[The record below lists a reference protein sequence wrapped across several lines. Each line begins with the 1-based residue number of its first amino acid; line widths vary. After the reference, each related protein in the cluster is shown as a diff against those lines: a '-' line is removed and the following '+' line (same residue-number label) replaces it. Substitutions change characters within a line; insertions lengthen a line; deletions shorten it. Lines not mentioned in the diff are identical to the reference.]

1 MKIKAA
7 NAPVTF
13 EETIMVLITNDVVRL
28 SKMTL
33 SRTLHAVG
41 VDKGAKLNGWLRLQ
55 CLYYKQVFD
64 AGRLSI
70 EKQEHISVSH
80 IYCSLARSQCL
91 RVAHAQVTQ
100 LQSLKRSHG

>member
-13 EETIMVLITNDVVRL
+13 EETVMVLIINDFVRL

-33 SRTLHAVG
+33 SGTLHAGG
-41 VDKGAKLNGWLRLQ
+41 VDKGVKLNGWLRLQ

-64 AGRLSI
+64 VGGLYT
-70 EKQEHISVSH
+70 EKQENISVSH
-80 IYCSLARSQCL
+80 LYCSLALNALGL
-91 RVAHAQVTQ
+91 RMH
-100 LQSLKRSHG
+100 R

>member
-64 AGRLSI
+64 GGGYTQRNKKTFQSAI
-70 EKQEHISVSH
+70 FI
-80 IYCSLARSQCL
+80 ARSL
-91 RVAHAQVTQ
+91 
-100 LQSLKRSHG
+100 SMP

>member
-13 EETIMVLITNDVVRL
+13 EETVMVFITNDVVRL

-33 SRTLHAVG
+33 SGTLHAGG
-41 VDKGAKLNGWLRLQ
+41 VDKGVKLNGWLRLQ

-64 AGRLSI
+64 GGGLCT
-70 EKQEHISVSH
+70 EKQENISVSH
-80 IYCSLARSQCL
+80 LYFSLALNALGL
-91 RVAHAQVTQ
+91 RMH
-100 LQSLKRSHG
+100 R